1 MKYFLIAGEASGDI
15 HAGRLVRALRQ
26 QDPNAEFAYLGGD
39 YMQEASGVPPV
50 IHYKNMAFMAFSEV
64 LRHLPEILGNM
75 KRAKEAV
82 SQFRPDALI
91 LIDYPSFNLKIAKY
105 AHSLGIP
112 VYYYISP
119 KIWAWKE
126 YRVKDIKKYVRK
138 VYSILPFETAFYARH
153 NYQVD
158 YTGNPTVNEIAE
170 ARRTMPDNAT
180 FRTNNGI
187 ADPRPLVALLPGSRL
202 GEIRNNLPLM
212 YKAVKRCPSHYPV
225 IAGAPNIDKDFYAK
239 TLADNGI
246 SDRPLLI
253 YGNTFELL
261 ANADTALV
269 TSGTATLEAAII
281 GTPQVVCYRANGS
294 KLSYKLF
301 EHILKV
307 PFVSL
312 PNLIADK
319 KVVTELLVH
328 LCTED
333 SIYRELQPLLSDT
346 AERRTMKEGYELI
359 HQRLGTNDSAETT
372 AACLIADLQQ
382 LKRN

>member
-1 MKYFLIAGEASGDI
+1 
-15 HAGRLVRALRQ
+15 
-26 QDPNAEFAYLGGD
+26 
-39 YMQEASGVPPV
+39 
-50 IHYKNMAFMAFSEV
+50 
-64 LRHLPEILGNM
+64 
-75 KRAKEAV
+75 
-82 SQFRPDALI
+82 
-91 LIDYPSFNLKIAKY
+91 
-105 AHSLGIP
+105 
-112 VYYYISP
+112 
-119 KIWAWKE
+119 
-126 YRVKDIKKYVRK
+126 
-138 VYSILPFETAFYARH
+138 
-153 NYQVD
+153 
-158 YTGNPTVNEIAE
+158 
-170 ARRTMPDNAT
+170 
-180 FRTNNGI
+180 
-187 ADPRPLVALLPGSRL
+187 
-202 GEIRNNLPLM
+202 M

-225 IAGAPNIDKDFYAK
+225 IAGAPNIDKEFYAK

-246 SDRPLLI
+246 ADRPLLI

-261 ANADTALV
+261 ANADAALV